1 VTGADSISTRY
12 FVTNSFEGAMTMLGV
27 IVGAWASG
35 AINPRVIIG
44 IGLGK
49 FSYGYLRFLGRMYG

>member
-1 VTGADSISTRY
+1 
-12 FVTNSFEGAMTMLGV
+12 MTMLGV